1 MAENELVAFEP
12 SIEVNPT
19 PIVINNLE
27 QLEMAVNGVVTKYG
41 QDFVVTSDNVA
52 DTKKMRANI
61 NKIAKSINDKRL
73 ETDRQY
79 KKPMADFDDLMKG
92 LGDKVKN
99 LLDPLD
105 SKIEEVETQ
114 ERQARYDSVKAEIA
128 EMAPNYGVSVT
139 DIEVQPGWLL
149 KSLSH
154 KKLLEQIA
162 ETMTQLRKDR
172 DQRATDI
179 QTVRM
184 YADQLEL
191 ESSGWAA
198 LISKGEPVSDILA
211 EMDAAA
217 AKRDK
222 ERQKKA
228 EKAKAAKEA
237 QAAIDATHQVKQGD
251 ETIDTDT
258 GEVIPQTITV
268 RLTGTHKALGQVW
281 AGAKQLG
288 VRVELVDKED

>member
-1 MAENELVAFEP
+1 MAENELVTFEP
-12 SIEVNPT
+12 NIEVNPT
-19 PIVINNLE
+19 PIKINNLE

-41 QDFVVTSDNVA
+41 QDFVVTTDNVA

-79 KKPMADFDDLMKG
+79 KKPMADFDKLMKG

-128 EMAPNYGVSVT
+128 EMAPNYGVSAT
-139 DIEVQPGWLL
+139 DIEIQPGWLL

-162 ETMTQLRKDR
+162 EAMTQLRKDR

-217 AKRDK
+217 VKRDK
-222 ERQKKA
+222 VRQQKA

-268 RLTGTHKALGQVW
+268 KLTGTHKALGQVW
-281 AGAKQLG
+281 AGAKNLG
-288 VRVELVDKED
+288 VRIELVDKED

>member
-105 SKIEEVETQ
+105 SKIEEIETQ

-128 EMAPNYGVSVT
+128 EMAPNYGVSAT
-139 DIEVQPGWLL
+139 DIEIQPGWLL

-162 ETMTQLRKDR
+162 EAMTQLRKDR

-258 GEVIPQTITV
+258 GEVVPQVITV
-268 RLTGTHKALGQVW
+268 KLTGTHKALGQVW

>member
-1 MAENELVAFEP
+1 MAENELVTFEP
-12 SIEVNPT
+12 NIEVNPT
-19 PIVINNLE
+19 PIKINNLE

-41 QDFVVTSDNVA
+41 QDFVVTTDNVA

-79 KKPMADFDDLMKG
+79 KKPMADFDKLMKG

-128 EMAPNYGVSVT
+128 EMAPNYGVSAT
-139 DIEVQPGWLL
+139 DIEIQPGWLL

-162 ETMTQLRKDR
+162 EAMTQLRKDR

-217 AKRDK
+217 VKRDK
-222 ERQKKA
+222 EHQQKA

-258 GEVIPQTITV
+258 GEVVPQVITV
-268 RLTGTHKALGQVW
+268 KLTGTHKALGQVW

>member
-1 MAENELVAFEP
+1 MAENELVTFEP
-12 SIEVNPT
+12 NIEVNPT
-19 PIVINNLE
+19 PIKINNLE

-105 SKIEEVETQ
+105 SKIEEIETQ

-162 ETMTQLRKDR
+162 EAMTQLRKDR

-179 QTVRM
+179 QTVRT
-184 YADQLEL
+184 YADQMEI
-191 ESSGWAA
+191 ESSGWVAMLGQGFKVDEILQKINQAA
-198 LISKGEPVSDILA
+198 DRR
-211 EMDAAA
+211 DAL
-217 AKRDK
+217 
-222 ERQKKA
+222 
-228 EKAKAAKEA
+228 AKAAADKKRLADEA
-237 QAAIDATHQVKQGD
+237 AKAVAATHQVKRGS
-251 ETIDTDT
+251 ETVDTNT
-258 GEVIPQTITV
+258 GEVVPQTITIK
-268 RLTGTHKALGQVW
+268 LTGTHKQLTQAW
-281 AGAKQLG
+281 AGIKQLG
-288 VRVELVDKED
+288 INVQMISKEG

>member
-1 MAENELVAFEP
+1 MAENELVTFEP
-12 SIEVNPT
+12 NIEVNPT
-19 PIVINNLE
+19 PIKINNLE

-105 SKIEEVETQ
+105 SKIEEIETQ

-128 EMAPNYGVSVT
+128 EMAPNYGVSAT
-139 DIEVQPGWLL
+139 DIEIQPGWLL
-149 KSLSH
+149 KSLSY

-162 ETMTQLRKDR
+162 EAMTQLRKDR

-211 EMDAAA
+211 EMDVAA

-258 GEVIPQTITV
+258 GEVVPQVITV
-268 RLTGTHKALGQVW
+268 KLTGTHKALGQVW

>member
-1 MAENELVAFEP
+1 MVENELVAFEP

-99 LLDPLD
+99 LLNPLD
-105 SKIEEVETQ
+105 SKIEEIETQ
-114 ERQARYDSVKAEIA
+114 ERQARYDSVKAEIT
-128 EMAPNYGVSVT
+128 EMAPNYGVSAT
-139 DIEVQPGWLL
+139 DIEIQPGWLL

-162 ETMTQLRKDR
+162 EAMTQLRKDR

-258 GEVIPQTITV
+258 GEVVPQVITV
-268 RLTGTHKALGQVW
+268 KLTGTHKALGQVW

-288 VRVELVDKED
+288 VRIELVDKED

>member
-79 KKPMADFDDLMKG
+79 KKPMADFDDLMKR

-105 SKIEEVETQ
+105 SKIEEIETQ
-114 ERQARYDSVKAEIA
+114 ERQARYDSVKAEIS
-128 EMAPNYGVSVT
+128 EMAPNYGVSAT
-139 DIEVQPGWLL
+139 DIEIQPGWLL

-162 ETMTQLRKDR
+162 EAMTQLRKDR

>member
-1 MAENELVAFEP
+1 MAENELVTFEP
-12 SIEVNPT
+12 NIEVNPT
-19 PIVINNLE
+19 PIKINNLE

-41 QDFVVTSDNVA
+41 QDFVVTTDNVA

-79 KKPMADFDDLMKG
+79 KKPMADFDKLMKG

-114 ERQARYDSVKAEIA
+114 ERQARYDAVKAEIA

-217 AKRDK
+217 VKRDK
-222 ERQKKA
+222 ERQQKA

-268 RLTGTHKALGQVW
+268 KLTGTHKALGQVW
-281 AGAKQLG
+281 AGAKNLG
-288 VRVELVDKED
+288 VRIELVDKED

>member
-1 MAENELVAFEP
+1 MAENELVTFEP
-12 SIEVNPT
+12 NIEVNPT
-19 PIVINNLE
+19 PIKINNLE

-41 QDFVVTSDNVA
+41 QDFVVTTDNVA

-79 KKPMADFDDLMKG
+79 KKPMADFDKLMKG

-128 EMAPNYGVSVT
+128 EMAPNYGVSAT
-139 DIEVQPGWLL
+139 DIEIQPGWLL

-162 ETMTQLRKDR
+162 EAMTQLRKDR

-217 AKRDK
+217 VKRDK
-222 ERQKKA
+222 ERQQKA

-237 QAAIDATHQVKQGD
+237 QAAIDATHQVKQDD

-268 RLTGTHKALGQVW
+268 KLTGTHKALGQVW
-281 AGAKQLG
+281 AGAKNLG
-288 VRVELVDKED
+288 VRIELVDKED

>member
-1 MAENELVAFEP
+1 MAENELVTFEP
-12 SIEVNPT
+12 NIEVNPT
-19 PIVINNLE
+19 PIKINNLE

-105 SKIEEVETQ
+105 SKIEEIETQ

-128 EMAPNYGVSVT
+128 EMAPNYGVSAT
-139 DIEVQPGWLL
+139 DIEIQPGWLL

-162 ETMTQLRKDR
+162 EAMTQLRKDR

-258 GEVIPQTITV
+258 GEVVPQVITV
-268 RLTGTHKALGQVW
+268 KLTGTHKALGQVW

-288 VRVELVDKED
+288 VRIELVDKED

>member
-128 EMAPNYGVSVT
+128 EMAPNYGVSAT

-162 ETMTQLRKDR
+162 EAMTQLRKDR

-179 QTVRM
+179 QTVRT
-184 YADQLEL
+184 YADQMEI
-191 ESSGWAA
+191 ESSGWVAM
-198 LISKGEPVSDILA
+198 LGQGLKVDDILQKINQA
-211 EMDAAA
+211 ADRRDAL
-217 AKRDK
+217 
-222 ERQKKA
+222 
-228 EKAKAAKEA
+228 AKAAAEKKRLADEA
-237 QAAIDATHQVKQGD
+237 AKAVAATYQVKYGS
-251 ETIDTDT
+251 ETVDTNT
-258 GEVIPQTITV
+258 GEVVPQTITIK
-268 RLTGTHKALGQVW
+268 LTGTHKQLTQAW
-281 AGAKQLG
+281 AGIKQLG
-288 VRVELVDKED
+288 IDVQMISKEG

>member
-1 MAENELVAFEP
+1 MAENELVTFEP
-12 SIEVNPT
+12 NIEVNPT
-19 PIVINNLE
+19 PIKINNLE

-105 SKIEEVETQ
+105 SKIEEIETQ

-128 EMAPNYGVSVT
+128 EMAPNYGVSAT
-139 DIEVQPGWLL
+139 DIEIQPGWLL

-162 ETMTQLRKDR
+162 EAMTQLRKDR

-268 RLTGTHKALGQVW
+268 KLTGTHKALGQVW
-281 AGAKQLG
+281 AGAKNLG
-288 VRVELVDKED
+288 VRIELVDKED

>member
-128 EMAPNYGVSVT
+128 EMAPNYGVSAT
-139 DIEVQPGWLL
+139 DIEIQPGWLL

-162 ETMTQLRKDR
+162 EAMTQLRKDR
-172 DQRATDI
+172 DRRATDI

-258 GEVIPQTITV
+258 GEVVPQVITV
-268 RLTGTHKALGQVW
+268 KLTGTHKALGQVW

-288 VRVELVDKED
+288 VRIELIDKED

>member
-1 MAENELVAFEP
+1 MAENELVTFEP
-12 SIEVNPT
+12 NIEVNPT
-19 PIVINNLE
+19 PIKINNLE

-41 QDFVVTSDNVA
+41 QDFVVTTDNVA

-79 KKPMADFDDLMKG
+79 KKPMADFDKLMKG

-128 EMAPNYGVSVT
+128 EMAPNYGVSAT
-139 DIEVQPGWLL
+139 DIEIQTGWLL

-162 ETMTQLRKDR
+162 EAMTQLRKDR

-258 GEVIPQTITV
+258 GEVVPQVITV
-268 RLTGTHKALGQVW
+268 KLTGTHKALGQVW

>member
-1 MAENELVAFEP
+1 MAENELVTFEP
-12 SIEVNPT
+12 NIEVNPT
-19 PIVINNLE
+19 PIKINNLE

-105 SKIEEVETQ
+105 SKIEEIETQ
-114 ERQARYDSVKAEIA
+114 ERQARYDSVKAEIS
-128 EMAPNYGVSVT
+128 EMAPNYGVSAT
-139 DIEVQPGWLL
+139 DIEIQPGWLL

-162 ETMTQLRKDR
+162 EAMTQLRKDR

-222 ERQKKA
+222 ERHKKA

-258 GEVIPQTITV
+258 GEVVPQVITV
-268 RLTGTHKALGQVW
+268 KLTGTHKALGQVW

-288 VRVELVDKED
+288 VQIDLVKED

>member
-1 MAENELVAFEP
+1 MVENELVAFEP
-12 SIEVNPT
+12 SIEANPT

-52 DTKKMRANI
+52 DTKKMRVNI

-79 KKPMADFDDLMKG
+79 KKPMADFDKLMKG

-128 EMAPNYGVSVT
+128 EMAPNYGVSAT
-139 DIEVQPGWLL
+139 DIEIQPGWLL

-162 ETMTQLRKDR
+162 EAMTQLRKDR

-217 AKRDK
+217 VKRDK
-222 ERQKKA
+222 ERQQKA

-268 RLTGTHKALGQVW
+268 KLTGTHKALGQVW
-281 AGAKQLG
+281 AGAKNLG
-288 VRVELVDKED
+288 VRIELVDKED

>member
-1 MAENELVAFEP
+1 MAENELVTFEP
-12 SIEVNPT
+12 NIEVNPT
-19 PIVINNLE
+19 PIVINNLK

-105 SKIEEVETQ
+105 SKIEEIETQ

-128 EMAPNYGVSVT
+128 EMAPNYGVSST
-139 DIEVQPGWLL
+139 DIKIQPGWLL

-162 ETMTQLRKDR
+162 EAMTQLRKDR

-228 EKAKAAKEA
+228 ENAKAAKEA

-258 GEVIPQTITV
+258 GEVVPQVITV
-268 RLTGTHKALGQVW
+268 KLTGTHKALGQVW

>member
-79 KKPMADFDDLMKG
+79 KKPMADFDKLMKG
-92 LGDKVKN
+92 LGSKVKN

-105 SKIEEVETQ
+105 SKIEEIETQ
-114 ERQARYDSVKAEIA
+114 ERQARYDSVKAEIS
-128 EMAPNYGVSVT
+128 EMAPNYGVSAT
-139 DIEVQPGWLL
+139 DIEIQPGWLL

-162 ETMTQLRKDR
+162 EAMTQLRKDR

>member
-1 MAENELVAFEP
+1 MAENELVTFEP
-12 SIEVNPT
+12 NIEVNPT
-19 PIVINNLE
+19 PIKINNLE

-105 SKIEEVETQ
+105 SKIEEIETQ

-128 EMAPNYGVSVT
+128 EMAPNYGVSAT
-139 DIEVQPGWLL
+139 DIGIQPGWLL

-162 ETMTQLRKDR
+162 EAMTQLRKDR

-222 ERQKKA
+222 ERHKKA

-258 GEVIPQTITV
+258 GEVVPQVITV
-268 RLTGTHKALGQVW
+268 KLTGTHKALGQVW

>member
-19 PIVINNLE
+19 PIKINNLE

-61 NKIAKSINDKRL
+61 NKIAKSINDKRI

-79 KKPMADFDDLMKG
+79 KKPMADFDKLMKG

-128 EMAPNYGVSVT
+128 EMAPNYGVSAT
-139 DIEVQPGWLL
+139 DIEIQPGWLL

-162 ETMTQLRKDR
+162 EAMTQLRKDR

-217 AKRDK
+217 VKRDK
-222 ERQKKA
+222 ERQQKA

-268 RLTGTHKALGQVW
+268 KLTGTHKALGQVW
-281 AGAKQLG
+281 AGAKNLG
-288 VRVELVDKED
+288 VRIELVDKED

>member
-79 KKPMADFDDLMKG
+79 KKPMADFDKLMKG
-92 LGDKVKN
+92 LGSKVKN

-105 SKIEEVETQ
+105 SKIEEIETQ
-114 ERQARYDSVKAEIA
+114 ERQARYDSVKAEIS
-128 EMAPNYGVSVT
+128 EMAPNYGVSAT
-139 DIEVQPGWLL
+139 DIEIQPGWLL

-162 ETMTQLRKDR
+162 EAMTQLRKDR

-191 ESSGWAA
+191 ESSGWAE

-258 GEVIPQTITV
+258 GEVVPQVITV
-268 RLTGTHKALGQVW
+268 KLTGTHKALGQVW

>member
-19 PIVINNLE
+19 PIKINNLE

-114 ERQARYDSVKAEIA
+114 ERQARYDSVKTEIA

-162 ETMTQLRKDR
+162 EAMTQLRKDR

-268 RLTGTHKALGQVW
+268 KLTGTHKALGQVW
-281 AGAKQLG
+281 AGAKNLG
-288 VRVELVDKED
+288 VRIELVDKED

>member
-1 MAENELVAFEP
+1 MAENELVTFEP
-12 SIEVNPT
+12 NIEVNPT

-79 KKPMADFDDLMKG
+79 KKPMADFDDLMKE

-105 SKIEEVETQ
+105 SKIEEIETQ

-128 EMAPNYGVSVT
+128 EMAPNYGVSAT
-139 DIEVQPGWLL
+139 DIEIQPGWLL

-162 ETMTQLRKDR
+162 EAMTQLRKDR

-258 GEVIPQTITV
+258 GEVVPQVITV
-268 RLTGTHKALGQVW
+268 KLTGTHKALGQVW

>member
-1 MAENELVAFEP
+1 
-12 SIEVNPT
+12 
-19 PIVINNLE
+19 
-27 QLEMAVNGVVTKYG
+27 
-41 QDFVVTSDNVA
+41 
-52 DTKKMRANI
+52 
-61 NKIAKSINDKRL
+61 
-73 ETDRQY
+73 
-79 KKPMADFDDLMKG
+79 
-92 LGDKVKN
+92 
-99 LLDPLD
+99 
-105 SKIEEVETQ
+105 
-114 ERQARYDSVKAEIA
+114 
-128 EMAPNYGVSVT
+128 
-139 DIEVQPGWLL
+139 
-149 KSLSH
+149 
-154 KKLLEQIA
+154 
-162 ETMTQLRKDR
+162 LRKDR

-217 AKRDK
+217 VKRDK
-222 ERQKKA
+222 ERQQKA

-268 RLTGTHKALGQVW
+268 KLTGTHKALGQVW
-281 AGAKQLG
+281 AGAKNLG
-288 VRVELVDKED
+288 VRIELVDKED

>member
-1 MAENELVAFEP
+1 MATNELIAFEP

-19 PIVINNLE
+19 PIKINNLE

-41 QDFVVTSDNVA
+41 QDFVVTTDNVA

-79 KKPMADFDDLMKG
+79 KKPMAEFDDLMKG

-162 ETMTQLRKDR
+162 EAMTQLRKDR
-172 DQRATDI
+172 NQRATDI

-217 AKRDK
+217 TKRDK
-222 ERQKKA
+222 ERQQKA

-258 GEVIPQTITV
+258 GEVVPQTITV
-268 RLTGTHKALGQVW
+268 KLTGTHKALGQVW

-288 VRVELVDKED
+288 IRIELVDKEN

>member
-79 KKPMADFDDLMKG
+79 KKPMADFDKLMKG
-92 LGDKVKN
+92 LGDKVKD

-105 SKIEEVETQ
+105 SKIEEIETQ
-114 ERQARYDSVKAEIA
+114 ERQARYDSVKADIA
-128 EMAPNYGVSVT
+128 EMAPNYGVSAT
-139 DIEVQPGWLL
+139 DIEIQPGWLL

-162 ETMTQLRKDR
+162 EAMTQLRKDR

-198 LISKGEPVSDILA
+198 LISKGDPVSDILA

-258 GEVIPQTITV
+258 GEVVPQVITV
-268 RLTGTHKALGQVW
+268 KLTGTHKALGQVW

>member
-1 MAENELVAFEP
+1 MDENELVAFEP

-19 PIVINNLE
+19 PIKINNLE

-114 ERQARYDSVKAEIA
+114 ERQARYDSVKTEIA

-162 ETMTQLRKDR
+162 EAMTQLRKDR

-217 AKRDK
+217 VKRDK
-222 ERQKKA
+222 ERQQKA

-288 VRVELVDKED
+288 VRIELVDKED

>member
-1 MAENELVAFEP
+1 MAENELVTFEP
-12 SIEVNPT
+12 NIEVNPT
-19 PIVINNLE
+19 PIKINNLE

-105 SKIEEVETQ
+105 SKIEEIETQ

-128 EMAPNYGVSVT
+128 EMAPNYGVSAT
-139 DIEVQPGWLL
+139 DIEIQPGWLL

-154 KKLLEQIA
+154 KKLLEQVA
-162 ETMTQLRKDR
+162 EAMTQLRKDR

-258 GEVIPQTITV
+258 GEVVPQVITV
-268 RLTGTHKALGQVW
+268 KLTGTHKALGQVW

>member
-79 KKPMADFDDLMKG
+79 KKPMADFDKLMKG

-258 GEVIPQTITV
+258 GEVVPQVITV
-268 RLTGTHKALGQVW
+268 KLTGTHKALGQVW

>member
-1 MAENELVAFEP
+1 MAENELVTFEP
-12 SIEVNPT
+12 NIEVNPT
-19 PIVINNLE
+19 PIKINNLE

-41 QDFVVTSDNVA
+41 QDFVVTTDNVA

-105 SKIEEVETQ
+105 SKIEEIETQ

-128 EMAPNYGVSVT
+128 EMAPNYGVSAT
-139 DIEVQPGWLL
+139 DIEIQPGWLL

-162 ETMTQLRKDR
+162 EAMTQLRKDR

-258 GEVIPQTITV
+258 GEVVPQVITV
-268 RLTGTHKALGQVW
+268 KLTGTHKALGQVW

-288 VRVELVDKED
+288 VQIDLVKED

>member
-1 MAENELVAFEP
+1 MAENELVTFEP
-12 SIEVNPT
+12 NIEVNPT
-19 PIVINNLE
+19 PIKINNLE

-41 QDFVVTSDNVA
+41 QDFVVTTDNVA

-79 KKPMADFDDLMKG
+79 KKPMADFDKLMKG

-258 GEVIPQTITV
+258 GEVVPQVITV
-268 RLTGTHKALGQVW
+268 KLTGTHKALGQVW

>member
-1 MAENELVAFEP
+1 MAENELVTFEP
-12 SIEVNPT
+12 NIEVNPT
-19 PIVINNLE
+19 PIKINNLE

-41 QDFVVTSDNVA
+41 QDFVVTTDNVA

-61 NKIAKSINDKRL
+61 NKIAKSINDNRL

-79 KKPMADFDDLMKG
+79 KKPMADFDKLMKG

-128 EMAPNYGVSVT
+128 EMAPNYGVSAT
-139 DIEVQPGWLL
+139 DIEIQPGWLL

-162 ETMTQLRKDR
+162 EAMTQLRKDR

-217 AKRDK
+217 VKRDK
-222 ERQKKA
+222 ERQQKA

-268 RLTGTHKALGQVW
+268 KLTGTHKALGQVW
-281 AGAKQLG
+281 AGAKNLG
-288 VRVELVDKED
+288 VRIELVDKED

>member
-105 SKIEEVETQ
+105 SKIEEIETQ

-128 EMAPNYGVSVT
+128 EMAPNYGVSAT
-139 DIEVQPGWLL
+139 DIEIQPGWLL

-162 ETMTQLRKDR
+162 EAMTQLRKDR

-258 GEVIPQTITV
+258 GEVVPQVITV
-268 RLTGTHKALGQVW
+268 KLTGTHKALGQVW

-288 VRVELVDKED
+288 VRIELVD

>member
-1 MAENELVAFEP
+1 MAENELVTFEP
-12 SIEVNPT
+12 NIEVNPT
-19 PIVINNLE
+19 PIKINNLE

-79 KKPMADFDDLMKG
+79 KKPMADFDKLMKG
-92 LGDKVKN
+92 LGSKVKN

-105 SKIEEVETQ
+105 SKIEEIETQ
-114 ERQARYDSVKAEIA
+114 ERQARYDSVKAEIS
-128 EMAPNYGVSVT
+128 EMAPNYGVSAT
-139 DIEVQPGWLL
+139 DIEIQPGWLL

-162 ETMTQLRKDR
+162 EAMTQLRKDR

-217 AKRDK
+217 GKRDK
-222 ERQKKA
+222 ERQQKA

-251 ETIDTDT
+251 EIIDTDT
-258 GEVIPQTITV
+258 GEVVPQTITV
-268 RLTGTHKALGQVW
+268 KLTGTHKALGQVW
-281 AGAKQLG
+281 AGAKKLG

>member
-1 MAENELVAFEP
+1 MAENELVTFEP
-12 SIEVNPT
+12 NIEVNPT
-19 PIVINNLE
+19 PIKINNLE

-128 EMAPNYGVSVT
+128 EMAPNYGVSAT
-139 DIEVQPGWLL
+139 DIEIQTGWLL

-162 ETMTQLRKDR
+162 EAMTQLRKDR

-258 GEVIPQTITV
+258 GEVVPQVITV
-268 RLTGTHKALGQVW
+268 KLTGTHKALGKVW

-288 VRVELVDKED
+288 VRIELIDKED

>member
-1 MAENELVAFEP
+1 
-12 SIEVNPT
+12 
-19 PIVINNLE
+19 
-27 QLEMAVNGVVTKYG
+27 MAVNGVVTKYG
-41 QDFVVTSDNVA
+41 QDFVVTTDNVA

-79 KKPMADFDDLMKG
+79 KKPMAEFDDLMKG

-162 ETMTQLRKDR
+162 EAMTQLRKDR
-172 DQRATDI
+172 NQRATDI

-217 AKRDK
+217 TKRDK
-222 ERQKKA
+222 ERQQKA

-258 GEVIPQTITV
+258 GEVVPQTITV
-268 RLTGTHKALGQVW
+268 KLTGTHKALGQVW

-288 VRVELVDKED
+288 IRIELVDKEN

>member
-1 MAENELVAFEP
+1 MAENELVTFEP
-12 SIEVNPT
+12 NIEVNPT
-19 PIVINNLE
+19 PIKINNLE

-41 QDFVVTSDNVA
+41 QDFVVTTDNVA

-105 SKIEEVETQ
+105 SKIEEIETQ

-128 EMAPNYGVSVT
+128 EMAPNYGVSAT
-139 DIEVQPGWLL
+139 DIEIQPGWLL

-162 ETMTQLRKDR
+162 EAMTQLRKDR

-258 GEVIPQTITV
+258 REVVPQVITV
-268 RLTGTHKALGQVW
+268 KLTGTHKALGQVW

-288 VRVELVDKED
+288 VQIDLVKED

>member
-52 DTKKMRANI
+52 ETKKMRANI

-79 KKPMADFDDLMKG
+79 KKPMADFDKLMKG
-92 LGDKVKN
+92 LGSKVKN

-105 SKIEEVETQ
+105 SKIEEIETQ
-114 ERQARYDSVKAEIA
+114 ERQARYDSVKAEIS
-128 EMAPNYGVSVT
+128 EMAPNYGVSAT
-139 DIEVQPGWLL
+139 DIEIQPGWLL

-162 ETMTQLRKDR
+162 EAMTQLRKDR

-222 ERQKKA
+222 ERHKKA

-258 GEVIPQTITV
+258 GEVVPQVITV
-268 RLTGTHKALGQVW
+268 KLTGTHKALGQVW

-288 VRVELVDKED
+288 VQIDLVKED